1 MSDTKI
7 LNKLAEKE
15 NSFNDEAEGSTALY
29 YGELENVLTDEQF
42 KKLAKLS
49 KYNKYF
55 KNKDLEDVK
64 KILKDT
70 NKKRGICRSLLN
82 KNNNEIY
89 FNVPY
94 SKYSD
99 SEDDDDEFSYYPIFN
114 SKNNSVFENINASD
128 VESLKSECR
137 LFYSVYCENLKEHLK
152 RSMGDSYT
160 DEYIATYNSE
170 CNCYAD
176 RLKDKKELNPN
187 DDFYKQFTDSY
198 LNSIQPHCEL
208 TECHNDSFNYAPMT
222 VAETAAC
229 NNMTIC
235 TNTVNFADFDIDKST
250 LDIIGNLSN
259 NCGNDSELAKS
270 LKNKDKKKQET
281 TPEKQTEPKTPE
293 TPTKPDTPSGSSES
307 DIPSKPEIPDVPS
320 GDVPSGNVPSGNV
333 PSGNVPSGDVPS
345 GNVPSGDVPSGNVP
359 SGDVPSGNVPIGDVP
374 SGSSGSDIPPT
385 PEKETKKKINSS
397 IYLIIGFVSVI
408 IVLVLLLILVL
419 VL

>member
-7 LNKLAEKE
+7 LNNLAEKE

-99 SEDDDDEFSYYPIFN
+99 SEDDDDDDEFSYYPIFN

-235 TNTVNFADFDIDKST
+235 TNTVNFADFEITDKST
-250 LDIIGNLSN
+250 LDIISNLSN

-270 LKNKDKKKQET
+270 FKNKDKKKQET

-293 TPTKPDTPSGSSES
+293 TPTKPDTPSG
-307 DIPSKPEIPDVPS
+307 
-320 GDVPSGNVPSGNV
+320 
-333 PSGNVPSGDVPS
+333 
-345 GNVPSGDVPSGNVP
+345 
-359 SGDVPSGNVPIGDVP
+359 DVP

-385 PEKETKKKINSS
+385 PEKETKKKNNSS

>member
-7 LNKLAEKE
+7 LNNLAEKE

-320 GDVPSGNVPSGNV
+320 GDVPSG
-333 PSGNVPSGDVPS
+333 DVPS
-345 GNVPSGDVPSGNVP
+345 GNVPS
-359 SGDVPSGNVPIGDVP
+359 GDVP

>member
-7 LNKLAEKE
+7 LNNLAEKE

-320 GDVPSGNVPSGNV
+320 GDVPSGDVPSGNV
-333 PSGNVPSGDVPS
+333 PSGNVPS
-345 GNVPSGDVPSGNVP
+345 
-359 SGDVPSGNVPIGDVP
+359 GDVP

>member
-99 SEDDDDEFSYYPIFN
+99 SEDDNDDEFSYYPILN

-208 TECHNDSFNYAPMT
+208 KECHNDSFYYAPMT
-222 VAETAAC
+222 VPETAAC

-235 TNTVNFADFDIDKST
+235 TNTINFADFDIDKST
-250 LDIIGNLSN
+250 IDIISNLSN

-270 LKNKDKKKQET
+270 LKNKDKKKQEES
-281 TPEKQTEPKTPE
+281 PEKQ
-293 TPTKPDTPSGSSES
+293 TKPDTP
-307 DIPSKPEIPDVPS
+307 DTPPKPDTPDT
-320 GDVPSGNVPSGNV
+320 
-333 PSGNVPSGDVPS
+333 
-345 GNVPSGDVPSGNVP
+345 
-359 SGDVPSGNVPIGDVP
+359 
-374 SGSSGSDIPPT
+374 PPT
-385 PEKETKKKINSS
+385 PEKETKKKNNSS

>member
-7 LNKLAEKE
+7 LNNLAEKE

-29 YGELENVLTDEQF
+29 YGELENILTDEQF

-99 SEDDDDEFSYYPIFN
+99 SEDDDDDEFSYYPIFN

-152 RSMGDSYT
+152 RSMGDSYS
-160 DEYIATYNSE
+160 DESLASYNSE
-170 CNCYAD
+170 CSCYAD

-187 DDFYKQFTDSY
+187 NSFYNQFPDSY
-198 LNSIQPHCEL
+198 LNSIHPHCEFGSCVN
-208 TECHNDSFNYAPMT
+208 ENSNYAPMT
-222 VAETAAC
+222 IADTPSC
-229 NNMTIC
+229 GNITIC
-235 TNTVNFADFDIDKST
+235 TNTINFADFDIDKST
-250 LDIIGNLSN
+250 LDIISNLSN

-270 LKNKDKKKQET
+270 LKNKDKKKQEES
-281 TPEKQTEPKTPE
+281 PEKQ
-293 TPTKPDTPSGSSES
+293 TKPDTP
-307 DIPSKPEIPDVPS
+307 DTPPKPETP
-320 GDVPSGNVPSGNV
+320 
-333 PSGNVPSGDVPS
+333 
-345 GNVPSGDVPSGNVP
+345 
-359 SGDVPSGNVPIGDVP
+359 DVP

-385 PEKETKKKINSS
+385 PEKETKKKNNSS

>member
-7 LNKLAEKE
+7 LNNLAEKE

-333 PSGNVPSGDVPS
+333 PSGDVPS
-345 GNVPSGDVPSGNVP
+345 
-359 SGDVPSGNVPIGDVP
+359 GDVP

>member
-320 GDVPSGNVPSGNV
+320 GDVPSGDVPSGDV
-333 PSGNVPSGDVPS
+333 PSGDVPSGDVPS
-345 GNVPSGDVPSGNVP
+345 GNVPS
-359 SGDVPSGNVPIGDVP
+359 GDVP

>member
-7 LNKLAEKE
+7 LNNLAEKE

-320 GDVPSGNVPSGNV
+320 GDVPSGNVPSG
-333 PSGNVPSGDVPS
+333 
-345 GNVPSGDVPSGNVP
+345 
-359 SGDVPSGNVPIGDVP
+359 DVP

>member
-7 LNKLAEKE
+7 LNNLAEKE

-94 SKYSD
+94 SKYTD
-99 SEDDDDEFSYYPIFN
+99 SEDDDDEFSYYPILN
-114 SKNNSVFENINASD
+114 SKNNSVFENINTGD

-160 DEYIATYNSE
+160 DEYISTYNSE

-176 RLKDKKELNPN
+176 RLKDKKELNPEN
-187 DDFYKQFTDSY
+187 EFYKQFTDSY

-208 TECHNDSFNYAPMT
+208 TECHNDSFYYAPMT

-235 TNTVNFADFDIDKST
+235 TNTINFDDFEITDKST
-250 LDIIGNLSN
+250 LDIISNLSN
-259 NCGNDSELAKS
+259 NCGNESELAKS
-270 LKNKDKKKQET
+270 LKNKDKKKQKES
-281 TPEKQTEPKTPE
+281 PEKQTEPKTPE

-320 GDVPSGNVPSGNV
+320 G
-333 PSGNVPSGDVPS
+333 
-345 GNVPSGDVPSGNVP
+345 
-359 SGDVPSGNVPIGDVP
+359 
-374 SGSSGSDIPPT
+374 SSGSDIPP
-385 PEKETKKKINSS
+385 EKETKKKNNSS
-397 IYLIIGFVSVI
+397 IYLIIGFVFII

>member
-7 LNKLAEKE
+7 LNNLAEKE

-320 GDVPSGNVPSGNV
+320 GDVPSGDVPSGDVPSGNVPSGNV
-333 PSGNVPSGDVPS
+333 PSGNVPS
-345 GNVPSGDVPSGNVP
+345 
-359 SGDVPSGNVPIGDVP
+359 GDVP

>member
-1 MSDTKI
+1 MSDTEL

-55 KNKDLEDVK
+55 KNKNLEDVK

-82 KNNNEIY
+82 QQGNEIY

-94 SKYSD
+94 SKYTY
-99 SEDDDDEFSYYPIFN
+99 SEDDDDDKDEFSYYPIFN
-114 SKNNSVFENINASD
+114 SKNKSVFENINASD

-160 DEYIATYNSE
+160 DEYLATYNSE

-187 DDFYKQFTDSY
+187 DDFYKQFTNFY
-198 LNSIQPHCEL
+198 LNSLQPHCEL
-208 TECHNDSFNYAPMT
+208 TNCHNDNFHYAPMT
-222 VAETAAC
+222 VPETAAC

-235 TNTVNFADFDIDKST
+235 TNTVNFADFDVDQST
-250 LDIIGNLSN
+250 VDLISNLSN
-259 NCGNDSELAKS
+259 HCGNDSELAKS
-270 LKNKDKKKQET
+270 LKNKDKKKQEES
-281 TPEKQTEPKTPE
+281 PEKQ
-293 TPTKPDTPSGSSES
+293 TKPDTP
-307 DIPSKPEIPDVPS
+307 DTPPKPETPDVPS
-320 GDVPSGNVPSGNV
+320 GSDIPPTPETPDVP
-333 PSGNVPSGDVPS
+333 
-345 GNVPSGDVPSGNVP
+345 
-359 SGDVPSGNVPIGDVP
+359 
-374 SGSSGSDIPPT
+374 SGSDIPPT
-385 PEKETKKKINSS
+385 PEKETKKKNNSS

>member
-320 GDVPSGNVPSGNV
+320 GDVPSGDVPSGD
-333 PSGNVPSGDVPS
+333 VPSGDVPS
-345 GNVPSGDVPSGNVP
+345 GNVPS
-359 SGDVPSGNVPIGDVP
+359 GDVP

>member
-7 LNKLAEKE
+7 LNNLAEKE

-320 GDVPSGNVPSGNV
+320 GDVPSGD
-333 PSGNVPSGDVPS
+333 VPSGDVP
-345 GNVPSGDVPSGNVP
+345 
-359 SGDVPSGNVPIGDVP
+359 
-374 SGSSGSDIPPT
+374 SGSDIPPT

>member
-1 MSDTKI
+1 MSDTKL
-7 LNKLAEKE
+7 LNNLAEKE

-94 SKYSD
+94 SKYDSKSD
-99 SEDDDDEFSYYPIFN
+99 DTKDDEFSYYSIFN
-114 SKNNSVFENINASD
+114 GRNNSVFENINASD
-128 VESLKSECR
+128 VETLKSECR
-137 LFYSVYCENLKEHLK
+137 IFYSVYCENLKEHLK
-152 RSMGDSYT
+152 RSLGDSYT
-160 DEYIATYNSE
+160 DKYMAIYNPE
-170 CNCYAD
+170 CNCYGD

-208 TECHNDSFNYAPMT
+208 TECHNDSFYYAPMT
-222 VAETAAC
+222 VPETAAC

-235 TNTVNFADFDIDKST
+235 TNTINFADFDIDKST
-250 LDIIGNLSN
+250 IDIISNISN
-259 NCGNDSELAKS
+259 NCGNDSELTKS
-270 LKNKDKKKQET
+270 LKNKDKKKQEES
-281 TPEKQTEPKTPE
+281 PEKQ
-293 TPTKPDTPSGSSES
+293 TKPDTP
-307 DIPSKPEIPDVPS
+307 DTPPKPETPDVPS
-320 GDVPSGNVPSGNV
+320 GSDIPPEPKTPDTPSSDIPG
-333 PSGNVPSGDVPS
+333 GDVP
-345 GNVPSGDVPSGNVP
+345 
-359 SGDVPSGNVPIGDVP
+359 
-374 SGSSGSDIPPT
+374 SGSDIPPT
-385 PEKETKKKINSS
+385 PEKETKKKNNSS

>member
-320 GDVPSGNVPSGNV
+320 GDVPSGDVPSGDVPSGNV

-345 GNVPSGDVPSGNVP
+345 GNVPSGDVPSGN
-359 SGDVPSGNVPIGDVP
+359 VP

>member
-7 LNKLAEKE
+7 LNNLAEKE

-99 SEDDDDEFSYYPIFN
+99 SEDEDDEFSYYPIFN

-320 GDVPSGNVPSGNV
+320 GDVPSGNVPSG
-333 PSGNVPSGDVPS
+333 
-345 GNVPSGDVPSGNVP
+345 
-359 SGDVPSGNVPIGDVP
+359 DVP

>member
-1 MSDTKI
+1 MSDTKL
-7 LNKLAEKE
+7 LNNLAEKE

-29 YGELENVLTDEQF
+29 YGELENILTDEQF

-55 KNKDLEDVK
+55 KGKNLEDIK

-82 KNNNEIY
+82 NYNNEIY

-94 SKYSD
+94 SKYTD
-99 SEDDDDEFSYYPIFN
+99 SEDDDDDNDEFSYYPIFN
-114 SKNNSVFENINASD
+114 SKNNSVFENINVSD
-128 VESLKSECR
+128 VETLKSECR
-137 LFYSVYCENLKEHLK
+137 IFYSVYCENLKEHLK

-160 DEYIATYNSE
+160 DKYMAIYNPE
-170 CNCYAD
+170 CNCYGD

-222 VAETAAC
+222 VPETAAC

-235 TNTVNFADFDIDKST
+235 TNTINFADFDIDKST
-250 LDIIGNLSN
+250 IDIISNLSN

-270 LKNKDKKKQET
+270 LKNKDQKKQE
-281 TPEKQTEPKTPE
+281 EQSKTPE
-293 TPTKPDTPSGSSES
+293 TPDEP
-307 DIPSKPEIPDVPS
+307 IKPEKQEDPKEPDVPS
-320 GDVPSGNVPSGNV
+320 G
-333 PSGNVPSGDVPS
+333 
-345 GNVPSGDVPSGNVP
+345 
-359 SGDVPSGNVPIGDVP
+359 
-374 SGSSGSDIPPT
+374 SGSDVPYGK
-385 PEKETKKKINSS
+385 KETKKKNNSS

>member
-7 LNKLAEKE
+7 LNNLAEKE

-99 SEDDDDEFSYYPIFN
+99 SEDDDDDDDDEFSYYPILN

-208 TECHNDSFNYAPMT
+208 IECHNDSFYYAPMT

-235 TNTVNFADFDIDKST
+235 TNTINFADFDIDKST
-250 LDIIGNLSN
+250 LDIISNLSN

-270 LKNKDKKKQET
+270 LKNKDKKKQEES
-281 TPEKQTEPKTPE
+281 PEKQ
-293 TPTKPDTPSGSSES
+293 TKPDTP
-307 DIPSKPEIPDVPS
+307 DTPPKPDTPDTPPKPDTPDTPPKPDTPDVPS
-320 GDVPSGNVPSGNV
+320 GDVPS
-333 PSGNVPSGDVPS
+333 
-345 GNVPSGDVPSGNVP
+345 
-359 SGDVPSGNVPIGDVP
+359 GDVP

-385 PEKETKKKINSS
+385 PEKETKKKNNSS

>member
-7 LNKLAEKE
+7 LNNLAEKE

-320 GDVPSGNVPSGNV
+320 GDVPSGDVPSGD
-333 PSGNVPSGDVPS
+333 VPSGDVPS
-345 GNVPSGDVPSGNVP
+345 GNVPS
-359 SGDVPSGNVPIGDVP
+359 GDVP

>member
-7 LNKLAEKE
+7 LNNLAEKE

-320 GDVPSGNVPSGNV
+320 GDVPSGD
-333 PSGNVPSGDVPS
+333 VPSGDVPS
-345 GNVPSGDVPSGNVP
+345 GNVPS
-359 SGDVPSGNVPIGDVP
+359 GDVP

>member
-320 GDVPSGNVPSGNV
+320 GDVPSGDVPSGNV

-345 GNVPSGDVPSGNVP
+345 GNVPSGDVPSGN
-359 SGDVPSGNVPIGDVP
+359 VP

>member
-7 LNKLAEKE
+7 LNNLAEKE

-320 GDVPSGNVPSGNV
+320 GDVPSGD
-333 PSGNVPSGDVPS
+333 VPSGDVPS
-345 GNVPSGDVPSGNVP
+345 GNVPSGN
-359 SGDVPSGNVPIGDVP
+359 VP

>member
-7 LNKLAEKE
+7 LNNLAEKE

-64 KILKDT
+64 KILKNT

-152 RSMGDSYT
+152 HSMGDSYT

-208 TECHNDSFNYAPMT
+208 TECHNDSFYYAPMT

-235 TNTVNFADFDIDKST
+235 TNTINFADFDIDKST
-250 LDIIGNLSN
+250 IDIISNLSN

-270 LKNKDKKKQET
+270 LKNKDKKKQEES
-281 TPEKQTEPKTPE
+281 PEKQTEPKTPE

-307 DIPSKPEIPDVPS
+307 DIPPEPKTPDTPSGDVPS
-320 GDVPSGNVPSGNV
+320 GDVPSGD
-333 PSGNVPSGDVPS
+333 VPSGDVPS
-345 GNVPSGDVPSGNVP
+345 GDVPSGDVP
-359 SGDVPSGNVPIGDVP
+359 
-374 SGSSGSDIPPT
+374 SGSDIPPT
-385 PEKETKKKINSS
+385 PEKETKKKNNSS

>member
-320 GDVPSGNVPSGNV
+320 GDVPSGDVPSGDVPSGDVPSGNVPSGNV
-333 PSGNVPSGDVPS
+333 PSGNVPS
-345 GNVPSGDVPSGNVP
+345 
-359 SGDVPSGNVPIGDVP
+359 GDVP

>member
-7 LNKLAEKE
+7 LNNLAEKE

-64 KILKDT
+64 KILKNT

-152 RSMGDSYT
+152 HSMGDSYT

-208 TECHNDSFNYAPMT
+208 TECHNDSFYYAPMT

-235 TNTVNFADFDIDKST
+235 TNTINFADFDIDKST
-250 LDIIGNLSN
+250 IDIISNLSN

-270 LKNKDKKKQET
+270 LKNKDKKKQEES
-281 TPEKQTEPKTPE
+281 PEKQTEPKTPE

-307 DIPSKPEIPDVPS
+307 DIPPEPKTPDTPSGDVPS
-320 GDVPSGNVPSGNV
+320 GDVPSG
-333 PSGNVPSGDVPS
+333 DVP
-345 GNVPSGDVPSGNVP
+345 
-359 SGDVPSGNVPIGDVP
+359 
-374 SGSSGSDIPPT
+374 SGSDIPPT
-385 PEKETKKKINSS
+385 PEKETKKKNNSS

>member
-1 MSDTKI
+1 MSDTKL
-7 LNKLAEKE
+7 LNNLAEKE

-42 KKLAKLS
+42 KKLARLS

-99 SEDDDDEFSYYPIFN
+99 SEDDEFSYYPILN

-128 VESLKSECR
+128 VESLKTECR

-235 TNTVNFADFDIDKST
+235 TNTINFDDFEITDKST
-250 LDIIGNLSN
+250 LDIISNLSN
-259 NCGNDSELAKS
+259 NCGNESELAKS
-270 LKNKDKKKQET
+270 LKNKDKKKQKES
-281 TPEKQTEPKTPE
+281 PEKQTEPKTPE

-320 GDVPSGNVPSGNV
+320 GDVPS
-333 PSGNVPSGDVPS
+333 
-345 GNVPSGDVPSGNVP
+345 
-359 SGDVPSGNVPIGDVP
+359 GDVP

>member
-7 LNKLAEKE
+7 LNNLAEKE

-333 PSGNVPSGDVPS
+333 PSG
-345 GNVPSGDVPSGNVP
+345 
-359 SGDVPSGNVPIGDVP
+359 
-374 SGSSGSDIPPT
+374 SSGSDIPPT

>member
-7 LNKLAEKE
+7 LNNLAEKE

-320 GDVPSGNVPSGNV
+320 GDVPSGD
-333 PSGNVPSGDVPS
+333 VPSGDVPS

-359 SGDVPSGNVPIGDVP
+359 SGDVP

>member
-7 LNKLAEKE
+7 LNNLAEKE

-320 GDVPSGNVPSGNV
+320 GDVPSG
-333 PSGNVPSGDVPS
+333 DVPS

-359 SGDVPSGNVPIGDVP
+359 SGDVP

>member
-320 GDVPSGNVPSGNV
+320 GDVPSG
-333 PSGNVPSGDVPS
+333 DVPS
-345 GNVPSGDVPSGNVP
+345 GNVPS
-359 SGDVPSGNVPIGDVP
+359 GDVP

>member
-320 GDVPSGNVPSGNV
+320 GDVPSGDVPSGDVPSGNVPSGNV
-333 PSGNVPSGDVPS
+333 PSGNVPS
-345 GNVPSGDVPSGNVP
+345 
-359 SGDVPSGNVPIGDVP
+359 GDVP

>member
-320 GDVPSGNVPSGNV
+320 GDVPSGDVPSGNV

-345 GNVPSGDVPSGNVP
+345 GNVPSGDVPS
-359 SGDVPSGNVPIGDVP
+359 GDVP

>member
-7 LNKLAEKE
+7 LNNLAEKE

-99 SEDDDDEFSYYPIFN
+99 SEDDDDDDDEFSYYPILN

-176 RLKDKKELNPN
+176 RLKDKKELNPT

-208 TECHNDSFNYAPMT
+208 IECHNDSFYYAPMT

-235 TNTVNFADFDIDKST
+235 TNTINFADFDIDKST
-250 LDIIGNLSN
+250 LDIISNLSN

-270 LKNKDKKKQET
+270 LKNKDKKKQEES
-281 TPEKQTEPKTPE
+281 PEKQ
-293 TPTKPDTPSGSSES
+293 TKPDTP
-307 DIPSKPEIPDVPS
+307 DTPPKPDTPDVPS
-320 GDVPSGNVPSGNV
+320 
-333 PSGNVPSGDVPS
+333 
-345 GNVPSGDVPSGNVP
+345 
-359 SGDVPSGNVPIGDVP
+359 GDVP

-385 PEKETKKKINSS
+385 PEKETKKKNNSS

>member
-7 LNKLAEKE
+7 LNNLAEKE

-29 YGELENVLTDEQF
+29 YGDLENVLTDEQF

-320 GDVPSGNVPSGNV
+320 GDVPSG
-333 PSGNVPSGDVPS
+333 DVPS
-345 GNVPSGDVPSGNVP
+345 GNVPS
-359 SGDVPSGNVPIGDVP
+359 GDVP

>member
-7 LNKLAEKE
+7 LNNLAEKE

-94 SKYSD
+94 SNYTD
-99 SEDDDDEFSYYPIFN
+99 SEDNEFSYYPILN

-235 TNTVNFADFDIDKST
+235 TNTVNFDDFEITDKST
-250 LDIIGNLSN
+250 LDIISNLSN

-293 TPTKPDTPSGSSES
+293 TPTKPDTPSGSSEL
-307 DIPSKPEIPDVPS
+307 DIPPEPKIPDT
-320 GDVPSGNVPSGNV
+320 PSGN
-333 PSGNVPSGDVPS
+333 
-345 GNVPSGDVPSGNVP
+345 
-359 SGDVPSGNVPIGDVP
+359 VP

-385 PEKETKKKINSS
+385 PEKETKKKNNSS

>member
-7 LNKLAEKE
+7 LNNLAEKE

-320 GDVPSGNVPSGNV
+320 GDVPSG
-333 PSGNVPSGDVPS
+333 DVPS

-359 SGDVPSGNVPIGDVP
+359 SGNVP

>member
-7 LNKLAEKE
+7 LNNLAEKE

-320 GDVPSGNVPSGNV
+320 GDVPSGDVPSGNV

-345 GNVPSGDVPSGNVP
+345 GNVPSGDVPSGN
-359 SGDVPSGNVPIGDVP
+359 VP

>member
-7 LNKLAEKE
+7 LNNLAEKE

-176 RLKDKKELNPN
+176 RLKDKK
-187 DDFYKQFTDSY
+187 
-198 LNSIQPHCEL
+198 
-208 TECHNDSFNYAPMT
+208 
-222 VAETAAC
+222 
-229 NNMTIC
+229 
-235 TNTVNFADFDIDKST
+235 
-250 LDIIGNLSN
+250 
-259 NCGNDSELAKS
+259 
-270 LKNKDKKKQET
+270 
-281 TPEKQTEPKTPE
+281 
-293 TPTKPDTPSGSSES
+293 
-307 DIPSKPEIPDVPS
+307 
-320 GDVPSGNVPSGNV
+320 
-333 PSGNVPSGDVPS
+333 
-345 GNVPSGDVPSGNVP
+345 
-359 SGDVPSGNVPIGDVP
+359 
-374 SGSSGSDIPPT
+374 
-385 PEKETKKKINSS
+385 
-397 IYLIIGFVSVI
+397 
-408 IVLVLLLILVL
+408 
-419 VL
+419 